1 MKSYKECL
9 DALSKSSFRSRFHL
23 KKKDL
28 EYVKEK
34 GIEAIRRHAYD
45 FIVTRL
51 APAKIDNDGKQTPM
65 RNHPVF
71 IAQHGTATCCRGC
84 LEKWYK
90 IEKGRKLTDDE
101 IEFIVNLIMFWIEKE
116 VNYASKN

>member
-1 MKSYKECL
+1 MKSYKEFL

-34 GIEAIRRHAYD
+34 GIETIRRHAYD

-51 APAKIDNDGKQTPM
+51 APAKIDNDGNQTPM